1 MNSQE
6 RKEVDEQ
13 QQLQLGQMAIDAAN
27 NPILGIILETIK
39 ARSMQAIDAAPPDH
53 TKEVMW
59 HKTKRMVVDEFIMDI
74 HNLVQHAEKIYLDM
88 QKRNS
93 PEEKERRR
101 LDTQGFGINY
111 GKGGTS

>member
-1 MNSQE
+1 MKGQE
-6 RKEVDEQ
+6 RKELDEE

-27 NPILGIILETIK
+27 NPILGIVLEMIK

-59 HKTKRMVVDEFIMDI
+59 HKTKRMVADEFIMDI
-74 HNLVQHAEKIYLDM
+74 HALVQHAEKIYLDM

-93 PEEKERRR
+93 PEEKERRH
-101 LDTQGFGINY
+101 LDAQGFGLNY
-111 GKGGTS
+111 GKGGKS